1 MSISG
6 VRLPCLCV
14 YIIGIEGVKGVKGVN
29 GVEKEGVE
37 VEAVTEGDGYE
48 FLKGFIEDD
57 GVGDYESGFRVG
69 FYC

>member
-14 YIIGIEGVKGVKGVN
+14 YIIGIGAVKGGVIKVKGVKG
-29 GVEKEGVE
+29 
-37 VEAVTEGDGYE
+37 DYE
-48 FLKGFIEDD
+48 SLIEFIEDD
-57 GVGDYESGFRVG
+57 GVGVYESGFRFG